1 MILLQ
6 IYDKGTVDEVISD
19 FKNPMEIFKDHKLPD
34 SLASM
39 NLTDLTEGVE
49 LLKIFDS
56 LNDAFKRNGI
66 FQKDIKNKL
75 Y

>member
-1 MILLQ
+1 
-6 IYDKGTVDEVISD
+6 
-19 FKNPMEIFKDHKLPD
+19 MEIFKDHKLPD

-56 LNDAFKRNGI
+56 LNDAFKRKGI

>member
-1 MILLQ
+1 M
-6 IYDKGTVDEVISD
+6 
-19 FKNPMEIFKDHKLPD
+19 
-34 SLASM
+34 SM